1 MNATQNSLII
11 IEFIWSCYL
20 KIVNLLDEES
30 SNAISSKGEKIQ
42 LYTHHALACSLMITR
57 GNEMGDPVILATSLM
72 R

>member
-42 LYTHHALACSLMITR
+42 LYMHHALGCSLMITR
-57 GNEMGDPVILATSLM
+57 GNERGDPIIQATLLM